1 MDAKELAVLFHET
14 YERLAPGFGYKTRKE
29 TREFSEH
36 TSNGQLMIAVC
47 GEILRHLS
55 GKSSGCEMLDCR
67 HYDDGICKYEGDECP
82 HR

>member
-55 GKSSGCEMLDCR
+55 SNKPNRNKPRNPGG
-67 HYDDGICKYEGDECP
+67 YYAV
-82 HR
+82 